1 MVYNCVCS
9 RLCVAVFKVEPLTG
23 LVEGGTL
30 ITLRGSDLGTSF
42 DQVRH
47 SVRVAGVSCELLA
60 SQYVVSRQSVLDA
73 FILTVTDVIY
83 SYS

>member
-1 MVYNCVCS
+1 M
-9 RLCVAVFKVEPLTG
+9 LKVEPLTG

-60 SQYVVSRQSVLDA
+60 SQYVVSRQSVLDSL
-73 FILTVTDVIY
+73 FLTVADVINIANHQRARQTDR
-83 SYS
+83 

>member
-1 MVYNCVCS
+1 M
-9 RLCVAVFKVEPLTG
+9 LKVEPLTG

-60 SQYVVSRQSVLDA
+60 SQYVVSRQSVLDSSL
-73 FILTVTDVIY
+73 FLTVADVINIANHQRARQTDR
-83 SYS
+83 